1 MGEVRLSIV
10 KKAFVLGAG
19 LGSRLK
25 KLTEKIP
32 KPMIPVFGKPLIEYS
47 FDHLIQ
53 SGIEEFIVNTHHNAK
68 IYTRHFENGYY
79 RQKPISFVHEPEL
92 LDTGGGIKNVSELL
106 HSDPFIIYN
115 GDILT
120 DLPLKSLI
128 NEHRDNK
135 FLATLVLRS
144 NGEAKH
150 IAINENNRKI
160 TDIRNSL
167 NSNNEGTH
175 QFTGIYAC
183 SENFLT
189 YLKQE
194 KKHSIIPV
202 FLDLIKEQLLGGV
215 VIDEG
220 EWWDLGTR
228 NSYLDAHKKIPMSVF
243 PDYIYQS
250 NEPLIDSSSN
260 GSNIHESCFIDKSSF
275 IGENSVIEANT
286 RIINSVIWPG
296 AKIIEGAS
304 LKRCIVR
311 HKQTAKG
318 KLENE
323 DI

>member
-1 MGEVRLSIV
+1 M

-68 IYTRHFENGYY
+68 IYTRHFESGYY
-79 RQKPISFVHEPEL
+79 RQKPISFVHEPDL

-106 HSDPFIIYN
+106 HSDSFIIYN

-150 IAINENNRKI
+150 IAINENNNKI
-160 TDIRNSL
+160 TDIRNIL

-228 NSYLDAHKKIPMSVF
+228 NSYLDAHEKIPMSVF
-243 PDYIYQS
+243 PNYINQS
-250 NEPLIDSSSN
+250 NEPLIDSSSK